1 MSDLN
6 IDRHKILIFTPTYNE
21 SENIGL
27 LLSMILEL
35 NLPADILVVD
45 DNSPDGTSEVVQNLS
60 KANAN
65 ISLIKRKSKEGIGT
79 AHLLA
84 LSYAREKGYEILV
97 TMDSDFSHQPSDIPR
112 FIEASKTHDVI
123 IGSRFTTQESLKEW
137 NLFRK
142 SITHLGHLLTR
153 ILLGMPF
160 DASGGLRLYK
170 LDNISPEILNSLD
183 SKHYEFFFESLYALH
198 IAGISISEVPVNLP
212 ARVYGHSK
220 MQIKHILRGVLRLI
234 NLGTNKS

>member
-1 MSDLN
+1 MPN
-6 IDRHKILIFTPTYNE
+6 PRVNGHKTLIFTPTYNE

-27 LLSMILEL
+27 LLRMILEL

-45 DNSPDGTSEVVQNLS
+45 DNSPDGTSQVVEKLS
-60 KANAN
+60 NENTN
-65 ISLIKRKSKEGIGT
+65 ISLITRKGKEGIGT

-112 FIEASKTHDVI
+112 FIEASKIHDVI
-123 IGSRFTTQESLKEW
+123 IGSRFTTDESLKEW
-137 NLFRK
+137 NIVRK
-142 SITHLGHLLTR
+142 SITHLGHFLTK

-170 LDNISPEILNSLD
+170 LNNISPKILNSLD
-183 SKHYEFFFESLYALH
+183 SQHYEFFFESLFALH
-198 IAGISISEVPVNLP
+198 KAGVSIGEVPVNLP

-220 MQIKHILRGVLRLI
+220 MEIKHIIRGVLRLI
-234 NLGTNKS
+234 NLGANKS